1 MNGTSQG
8 ARAPARVWIRQVLLT
23 NERDGTSKRAGAH
36 SRRARGPRPFPP
48 TPLRA
53 RARCVC
59 VCVFVCVRVC
69 TFPRTRRGARVARGA
84 RETRD
89 ARAERAYRSMTKLFP
104 LKNLPLWYWP
114 FQRTLSVSM

>member
-1 MNGTSQG
+1 MNATGPRS
-8 ARAPARVWIRQVLLT
+8 APARIR
-23 NERDGTSKRAGAH
+23 DAPAGLAH
-36 SRRARGPRPFPP
+36 FLPPHSAREPGV
-48 TPLRA
+48 
-53 RARCVC
+53 CVC
-59 VCVFVCVRVC
+59 VCVCVRVC